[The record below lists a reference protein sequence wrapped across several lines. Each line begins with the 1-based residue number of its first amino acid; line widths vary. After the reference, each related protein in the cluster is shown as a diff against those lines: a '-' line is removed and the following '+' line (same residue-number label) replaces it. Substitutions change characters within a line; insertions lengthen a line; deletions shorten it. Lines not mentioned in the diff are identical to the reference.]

1 MTDLR
6 SNLAVAD
13 DLDEPPLEISA
24 VTDVLRQVGKAA
36 RAQQLYASNNPMHA
50 RAMKAVG
57 ESFNTLWA
65 QVPSLELQITDSTFS
80 WQGHT
85 VIEESGRTS
94 DSLPWLF
101 YKDGV
106 RELTMHPGFEEE
118 ELSVLLGIVQMTRL
132 AFAEDDD
139 MLTRLWEREFE
150 FLQYKYVEVAVEVGA
165 PLLTGEAMVPGAR
178 IVSPRVFESE
188 QSEVVSSS
196 SFARMDEYDST
207 LYFLEESEID
217 YLQREIS
224 NDFSSDLRSRVAASL
239 LDTYECEI
247 DPTVREEITA
257 ILEQFF
263 LLLLSLGHFGPAA
276 YIIREAKVT
285 AGRGQNVLDAQK
297 ERLLA
302 LADGLSDVDAIEQLL
317 QTLETTTLKPPQ
329 NDLHE
334 LLMQLHPR
342 ALASILGW
350 LGRTRNAELRA
361 LLESAA
367 SRMAASHT
375 TELVQLIASEDRLVA
390 FEAVR
395 RAGSMKAAAAV
406 PALAGV
412 IAQGTPEMRGAA
424 VTALSQI
431 GSPGAMEAVVRALED
446 EDTDIRITA
455 ARTLATRRH
464 STAVTRIEACIR
476 APAVRDGS
484 LAEKMAFFESY
495 GSLAGDAGV
504 GFLSAILKPR
514 GLFQRREPSELRA
527 CAAIGLGKIGTPR
540 AIEALQQAGS
550 DGDLIVRNAVSRA
563 IRGG

>member
-1 MTDLR
+1 LTDLR
-6 SNLAVAD
+6 SNLALAD
-13 DLDEPPLEISA
+13 DLDEPPIEISA

-50 RAMKAVG
+50 RAMNAVG
-57 ESFNTLWA
+57 EAFKALWK
-65 QVPSLELQITDSTFS
+65 QVPSLELQITDSSFS
-80 WQGHT
+80 WLGHT
-85 VIEESGRTS
+85 VIEEPGRTS

-106 RELTMHPGFEEE
+106 RELTMHPGFEDE
-118 ELSVLLGIVQMTRL
+118 ELGVLLGIVQRTRL

-150 FLQYKYVEVAVEVGA
+150 FLQYKYVELAVEVGA
-165 PLLTGEAMVPGAR
+165 PLLAHGIVPGSK
-178 IVSPRVFESE
+178 IVSPRTFESE
-188 QSEVVSSS
+188 ESEVVSSS

-217 YLQREIS
+217 YLQREIK
-224 NDFSSDLRSRVAASL
+224 NDFSSDLRSRVVASL
-239 LDTYECEI
+239 LDTYECEL
-247 DPTVREEITA
+247 DPTVREEISG

-263 LLLLSLGHFGPAA
+263 LVLLSLGHFGPAA

-285 AGRGQNVLDAQK
+285 AGRARNVLDTQR
-297 ERLLA
+297 ELLLA
-302 LADGLSDVDAIEQLL
+302 LADGLSEVDAIEQLL
-317 QTLETTTLKPPQ
+317 QTLETTSLRLPQ

-350 LGRTRNAELRA
+350 LGRSRNAELRA

-375 TELVQLIASEDRLVA
+375 TELVKLIASEDRVVA
-390 FEAVR
+390 FEAIR

-406 PALAGV
+406 PALAGA
-412 IAQGTPEMRGAA
+412 IAQGTPEMRIAA

-431 GSPGAMEAVVRALED
+431 GSAGAMEALGRALED
-446 EDTDIRITA
+446 EDTDIRIA
-455 ARTLATRRH
+455 AVRVLATSGH
-464 STAVTRIEACIR
+464 SAAVARIEACIR
-476 APAVRDGS
+476 TPKVRDGS

-495 GSLAGDAGV
+495 GALAGEAGI

-514 GLFQRREPSELRA
+514 GLFHRREPSELRA
-527 CAAIGLGKIGTPR
+527 CAAIALGKIGTPR

>member
-1 MTDLR
+1 LTDNR
-6 SNLAVAD
+6 SNLALAEG
-13 DLDEPPLEISA
+13 LDEPPIEIAA

-57 ESFNTLWA
+57 DSFRTLWT
-65 QVPSLELQITDSTFS
+65 QLPSLELQITDSTFS
-80 WQGHT
+80 WLGHT
-85 VIEESGRTS
+85 IIEEPGRTS

-101 YKDGV
+101 HKDGV
-106 RELTMHPGFEEE
+106 RELTMHPGFENE
-118 ELSVLLGIVQMTRL
+118 ELGVLLGIVQLTRL
-132 AFAEDDD
+132 AFGEEDD

-150 FLQYKYVEVAVEVGA
+150 FLQYKYVELAVEVGT
-165 PLLTGEAMVPGAR
+165 PLLAHGIVAGAK
-178 IVSPRVFESE
+178 IVSPRTIESE

-207 LYFLEESEID
+207 LYFLEDSEID

-224 NDFSSDLRSRVAASL
+224 NDFSSDLRSRVVASL
-239 LDTYECEI
+239 LDTYETEL
-247 DPTVREEITA
+247 DPTVREEISG

-263 LLLLSLGHFGPAA
+263 LVLLSLGHFGPAA

-285 AGRGQNVLDAQK
+285 ASRAQNILDAQTA
-297 ERLLA
+297 RLHA
-302 LADGLSDVDAIEQLL
+302 LADGLSDLDAIEQLL
-317 QTLETTTLKPPQ
+317 QTLEASTLKPPQ

-350 LGRTRNAELRA
+350 LGRSRNAQLRA

-375 TELVQLIASEDRLVA
+375 SELVQLIGSEDRVVA
-390 FEAVR
+390 FEAIR

-406 PALAGV
+406 PALAGA
-412 IAQGTPEMRGAA
+412 IIRATPELRIAA

-431 GSPGAMEAVVRALED
+431 GTAGAMEAVGRALED
-446 EDTDIRITA
+446 EDTDIRIA
-455 ARTLATRRH
+455 AVRTLATLGY
-464 STAVTRIEACIR
+464 SAAVPRIEACLR
-476 APAVRDGS
+476 SPNVRDGS

-495 GSLAGDAGV
+495 GSLAGDGGV
-504 GFLSAILKPR
+504 GVLSTILKPR
-514 GLFQRREPSELRA
+514 GLFHKREPSELRA
-527 CAAIGLGKIGTPR
+527 CAAIALGKIGTSR
-540 AIEALQQAGS
+540 AIEALQQAGNDS
-550 DGDLIVRNAVSRA
+550 DLIVRNAVSRA
-563 IRGG
+563 VRGG

>member
-6 SNLAVAD
+6 SNLALAD
-13 DLDEPPLEISA
+13 DLDEPPIEIAA

-57 ESFNTLWA
+57 ESFKSLWT

-80 WQGHT
+80 LQGHT
-85 VIEESGRTS
+85 VIEEPGRTS

-106 RELTMHPGFEEE
+106 RELTMRPGFEDE
-118 ELSVLLGIVQMTRL
+118 ELGVLLGIVQLTRL

-150 FLQYKYVEVAVEVGA
+150 FLQYKYVELSTEVGA
-165 PLLTGEAMVPGAR
+165 PLLAHGMVPGTT
-178 IVSPRVFESE
+178 IVSPRTFESE
-188 QSEVVSSS
+188 ESEVVSSS

-217 YLQREIS
+217 YLQLEIR
-224 NDFSSDLRSRVAASL
+224 NDFSSDLRSRVVASL
-239 LDTYECEI
+239 LDTYECEL
-247 DPTVREEITA
+247 DPTVREEISAT
-257 ILEQFF
+257 LEQFF
-263 LLLLSLGHFGPAA
+263 LVLLSLGHFGPAA

-285 AGRGQNVLDAQK
+285 AGRAQSVLHTQR

-302 LADGLSDVDAIEQLL
+302 LGDGLSDLDAIEQLL
-317 QTLETTTLKPPQ
+317 QTLETTALKPPQ
-329 NDLHE
+329 NDLHD

-350 LGRTRNAELRA
+350 LGRSRNAELRA

-375 TELVQLIASEDRLVA
+375 TELVQLIGSEDRVVA

-395 RAGSMKAAAAV
+395 RAGSMKTAAAV

-412 IAQGTPEMRGAA
+412 IAKGTPEMRVAA
-424 VTALSQI
+424 VTALSQV

-446 EDTDIRITA
+446 EDTDIRIA
-455 ARTLATRRH
+455 AVRTLATRGQ
-464 STAVTRIEACIR
+464 SMAVTRIEACIR
-476 APAVRDGS
+476 APGVRDGS

-495 GSLAGDAGV
+495 GLLAGDAGT

-527 CAAIGLGKIGTPR
+527 CAAIALGKIGTPR

-550 DGDLIVRNAVSRA
+550 DGDLIVRNAVTRA